1 MWYLKCSIAAGMWIS
16 IFTPVRVEKGFGA
29 IHCQYVPVSHWFF
42 LWIYAAIKWKNL
54 KILPTTGPSWHMQE
68 SNAACRSPSLIGK
81 LDFSK
86 TLTTNLFQC
95 AIRTSHKIAPKKQ
108 HYTHSALKLLICKT
122 SGDCVKCNSTPD
134 WFVLHANIRLHLIPH
149 YGHVRARAD
158 GQSYVLFHA
167 FVLFERDLH
176 ILWVHHPSLRS
187 HTVLIF
193 YRNRS
198 IYAGCF
204 FFFTFRNVISFCASS
219 DRFFSFLFTWTWR
232 CREF

>member
-29 IHCQYVPVSHWFF
+29 IHCQYVPVSHCFF
-42 LWIYAAIKWKNL
+42 FVNL
-54 KILPTTGPSWHMQE
+54 CSHKMEKPQNIAKYLTGPSWHMQE

-95 AIRTSHKIAPKKQ
+95 AIKNRTKIAPKRQ
-108 HYTHSALKLLICKT
+108 HYTHSASKFLICKT
-122 SGDCVKCNSTPD
+122 SRDCVWNVIQRQIDLCCMQILVCI
-134 WFVLHANIRLHLIPH
+134 WFLIM
-149 YGHVRARAD
+149 GMCASARAD

-176 ILWVHHPSLRS
+176 ILWVHHPLFVR
-187 HTVLIF
+187 I
-193 YRNRS
+193 
-198 IYAGCF
+198 
-204 FFFTFRNVISFCASS
+204 
-219 DRFFSFLFTWTWR
+219 RF
-232 CREF
+232 